1 MESIR
6 IVKYEI
12 RNIRPG
18 YAPLSNKF
26 IHGAGV
32 WKEFAGRSST
42 CLEIDIKG
50 RLIFLV
56 NSVSYAGD
64 QYMCFR
70 GILHIEKP
78 FRYQFCTVYY
88 QKVVYQ
94 VNCLGIMQQN
104 DR

>member
-18 YAPLSNKF
+18 YTPHSNKF
-26 IHGAGV
+26 IHGTGV

-64 QYMCFR
+64 QFFQLFLLQH
-70 GILHIEKP
+70 G
-78 FRYQFCTVYY
+78 
-88 QKVVYQ
+88 
-94 VNCLGIMQQN
+94 
-104 DR
+104 